1 MKSKVMFSSFFK
13 TEKYVFCIYNIILA
27 ITSFYKES
35 YQSIIGMERYNRR
48 SYLLS
53 ELSEGVNYGGAGE
66 VASQAA
72 ERAQVGSVSLEGQSG
87 GGEIFQ
93 RENISGG
100 RAGTAWGSSPGCFD
114 GGKIVT

>member
-1 MKSKVMFSSFFK
+1 MF
-13 TEKYVFCIYNIILA
+13 FCIYNIILA

-87 GGEIFQ
+87 GGE
-93 RENISGG
+93 NISERKYFRRQSRHSMGQQ
-100 RAGTAWGSSPGCFD
+100 PGLL
-114 GGKIVT
+114 